1 MEGTKRPKVRPLP
14 LHFAKIVEE
23 RRKSRF
29 NRARQ
34 LAMNVEYQRAVLD
47 TTEQYIKANQ
57 LEQNKIALNTTLGPA
72 VARVVHEV
80 NMQHTQE
87 QRERSRAA
95 TNLHNEAV
103 ERQLARRPY
112 NKAEVEAH
120 SASVQSASWEFQQ
133 RPTAG
138 ALHHIGH
145 TMARHN
151 TIGPSTRHT
160 KPTVRQER

>member
-1 MEGTKRPKVRPLP
+1 
-14 LHFAKIVEE
+14 
-23 RRKSRF
+23 
-29 NRARQ
+29 
-34 LAMNVEYQRAVLD
+34 MNVEYQRAVLD
-47 TTEQYIKANQ
+47 TTEQYIRANQ
-57 LEQNKIALNTTLGPA
+57 LEQNKIALSTTLGPA

-133 RPTAG
+133 RPTT
-138 ALHHIGH
+138 ALNHIGH
-145 TMARHN
+145 AMARQN
-151 TIGPSTRHT
+151 TIGPTARHT
-160 KPTVRQER
+160 KPAVRQGTLNQFVSSRHK